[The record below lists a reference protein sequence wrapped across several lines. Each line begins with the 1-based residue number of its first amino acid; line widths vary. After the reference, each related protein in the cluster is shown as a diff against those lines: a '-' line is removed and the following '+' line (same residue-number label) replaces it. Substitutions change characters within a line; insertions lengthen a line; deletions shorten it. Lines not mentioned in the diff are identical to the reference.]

1 MLDYLRFRYELWQC
15 DRWARRIS
23 KKFDKERK
31 EAKARGAKSD
41 ELEGITSREM
51 SELHWNDEDLMV
63 AHTRR
68 LSKMAHKLMIEVGGR
83 WDPETKDDWEEGQ
96 QVYQYLTPKGMKKL
110 REAIRAEQK
119 ARREMFLMW
128 VPVIAG
134 FTGLVGA
141 ATGLIA
147 LLVKSS
153 R

>member
-1 MLDYLRFRYELWQC
+1 
-15 DRWARRIS
+15 
-23 KKFDKERK
+23 
-31 EAKARGAKSD
+31 
-41 ELEGITSREM
+41 
-51 SELHWNDEDLMV
+51 
-63 AHTRR
+63 
-68 LSKMAHKLMIEVGGR
+68 MAYKLMIEVCGR

-96 QVYQYLTPKGMKKL
+96 QVSQYLTPKGMKKL